1 VVRRPSFSGFSVFDM
16 EEPESD
22 QSRTEKLNGLE
33 YNVYTLRM
41 VQLYPLQAGTY
52 ELESMQVD
60 NTVRFIRESATKD
73 QNTLNNILRAIG
85 QEGLDPDAWVRE
97 LVSLENPSVT
107 ITVKELPVAGQPG
120 NFSGAV
126 GQFTLRAR
134 TDRDTLVAGD
144 AYKLDITLEGRGN
157 LPVIGAPVITW
168 PQAFENFEPEINE
181 SLNKALSPMTGLKTY
196 SIPFTPLRTGRHFL
210 PSASLVYFDPAQG
223 RYIHLKTDSIAVD
236 VVASAKQGTGQKVP
250 GKRAAEGP
258 APDRG
263 KRETPWPWILAPMAV
278 LVLALAWWL
287 SRSRRKKSVMP
298 QRALEPFPE
307 PEPESVTQL
316 RLFPATYNLD
326 QAKSYLFAHDAGRF
340 YREIARVFRAVLA
353 ERYSIDAWQARE
365 ELESGMRRAQ
375 FDGAVAAELVVLL
388 EHCQMAV
395 YAPLAD
401 PAAMGD
407 DYEKAERLLEILQPP
422 AGDAPSR

>member
-1 VVRRPSFSGFSVFDM
+1 
-16 EEPESD
+16 
-22 QSRTEKLNGLE
+22 
-33 YNVYTLRM
+33 
-41 VQLYPLQAGTY
+41 
-52 ELESMQVD
+52 
-60 NTVRFIRESATKD
+60 
-73 QNTLNNILRAIG
+73 
-85 QEGLDPDAWVRE
+85 VRE
-97 LVSLENPSVT
+97 LVSLENPPVT
-107 ITVKELPVAGQPG
+107 ITVKELPVAGQPE

-134 TDRDTLVAGD
+134 TDRDTLVAGN

-157 LPVIGAPVITW
+157 LPVIGAPMVTW
-168 PQAFENFEPEINE
+168 PPAFENFEPEITE
-181 SLNKALSPMTGLKTY
+181 SLNKTFSPMTGLKTY

-223 RYIHLKTDSIAVD
+223 RYITLKTDSIGVD
-236 VVASAKQGTGQKVP
+236 VVASAKQGAGQKVP
-250 GKRAAEGP
+250 GKRKGEDTVPEMEKG
-258 APDRG
+258 G
-263 KRETPWPWILAPMAV
+263 IPWILVPMAV
-278 LVLALAWWL
+278 LVLVLAWWF

-307 PEPESVTQL
+307 PEPEPVMQL

-326 QAKSYLFAHDAGRF
+326 QAKSYLFARDAGRF

-353 ERYSIDAWQARE
+353 ERYSIDAWQVRE

-375 FDGAVAAELVVLL
+375 IDGSVAAELAALV

-401 PAAMGD
+401 PAAMDD
-407 DYEKAERLLEILQPP
+407 DYEKAERLLDILQPP
-422 AGDAPSR
+422 AGEAPSR